1 MTAADCLATR
11 KVQYRHVL
19 GHRIAGLTLIAG
31 LACGP
36 AVAGEDLAFYSDRIQ
51 EVAHALIADIR
62 PGLDAHSQQ
71 VVDDIEIL
79 APRAWETNAAARR
92 GFGSHRVI
100 EFNAGLL
107 AVTDWLSL
115 AMIADWAGH
124 DGCLNEYSD
133 YLAEL
138 INHNARRSWKDKE
151 RVPVLDFAAYTANT
165 RGHCENALSNSLDHA
180 RQQELRDQ
188 MLDAIAATVLL
199 HEIAHHVLDH
209 IGGPD
214 KNLLQQRVRER
225 EADRW
230 AVATAVNSNYELRRA
245 VPLFLFLAATGG
257 GTLEDEFR
265 RGSGIHPSGLNRVRE
280 LLIQSRA
287 LLDEK
292 DPVNAHVMDASIDDL
307 NRTLH

>member
-1 MTAADCLATR
+1 MR

-19 GHRIAGLTLIAG
+19 RHHIAGLTIIAG
-31 LACGP
+31 LASGP
-36 AVAGEDLAFYSDRIQ
+36 AIAAADDELTFYSERIQ
-51 EVAHALIADIR
+51 EVGHALIADIR
-62 PGLDAHSQQ
+62 PTLDTHSQQ
-71 VVDDIEIL
+71 IVDDIEIL
-79 APRAWETNAAARR
+79 APRAWDTNASARR

-138 INHNARRSWKDKE
+138 INHNSRRSWSGREHK
-151 RVPVLDFAAYTANT
+151 PVLAFTAYAATT
-165 RGHCENALSNSLDHA
+165 HGRCENALAHSSLDPA

-188 MLDAIAATVLL
+188 MLDAIATTVLL

-209 IGGPD
+209 LGGPD

-292 DPVNAHVMDASIDDL
+292 DPVNAHVMDASIEDL

>member
-1 MTAADCLATR
+1 M
-11 KVQYRHVL
+11 VQYRHVPR
-19 GHRIAGLTLIAG
+19 HHIAGLIL
-31 LACGP
+31 
-36 AVAGEDLAFYSDRIQ
+36 VAGVASGPVVANDDLAFYSDRIQ
-51 EVAHALIADIR
+51 EVAHVLVADIR
-62 PGLDAHSQQ
+62 PTLDPHAQQ
-71 VVDDIEIL
+71 IVADIEIL
-79 APRAWETNAAARR
+79 SPRVWETNAEARR

-124 DGCLNEYSD
+124 DGCLTEYSD

-138 INHNARRSWKDKE
+138 TGHNSRRSWKDKE
-151 RVPVLDFAAYTANT
+151 RKPVLDFTSYASTT
-165 RGHCENALSNSLDHA
+165 KGHCENALTNNLDHA

-188 MLDAIAATVLL
+188 MLDAIVATVLL

-214 KNLLQQRVRER
+214 KSLLQQRVRER

-230 AVATAVNSNYELRRA
+230 AVATAVNSDYELRRA

-265 RGSGIHPSGLNRVRE
+265 SGRGIHPSGLNRVRE

-292 DPVNAHVMDASIDDL
+292 DPVNAHVMDASIEDL
-307 NRTLH
+307 NRTLR

>member
-1 MTAADCLATR
+1 M
-11 KVQYRHVL
+11 QYRHVL
-19 GHRIAGLTLIAG
+19 RHHIAGLTLVAG
-31 LACGP
+31 LASGP
-36 AVAGEDLAFYSDRIQ
+36 AIAGDDLAFYSDRIL
-51 EVAHALIADIR
+51 EVAHALVTDIR
-62 PGLDAHSQQ
+62 PTLDPRSQQ
-71 VVDDIEIL
+71 VVDDIEIQ
-79 APRAWETNAAARR
+79 APRVWETNAEARR
-92 GFGSHRVI
+92 GFGTHRVI

-138 INHNARRSWKDKE
+138 INHNSRRSWKDKE
-151 RVPVLDFAAYTANT
+151 RKPVLDFTSYAATT
-165 RGHCENALSNSLDHA
+165 HGRCENALTNTLDHA

-188 MLDAIAATVLL
+188 ILDAIAATVLL

-209 IGGPD
+209 LGGPD
-214 KNLLQQRVRER
+214 KSLLQQRVRER

-280 LLIQSRA
+280 LLIQSRS

-292 DPVNAHVMDASIDDL
+292 DPVNAHVMDASIEDL
-307 NRTLH
+307 NRTLR

>member
-1 MTAADCLATR
+1 M
-11 KVQYRHVL
+11 QYRHVRT
-19 GHRIAGLTLIAG
+19 HHIAGLTILAG
-31 LACGP
+31 LASGH
-36 AVAGEDLAFYSDRIQ
+36 AVAADDLAFYSDRIQ
-51 EVAHALIADIR
+51 EVAHVLIADIR
-62 PGLDAHSQQ
+62 PTLDPRSQQ
-71 VVDDIEIL
+71 ILDDIEIQS
-79 APRAWETNAAARR
+79 PHAWETNAEARR
-92 GFGSHRVI
+92 GFGNHRII

-115 AMIADWAGH
+115 SMIADWAGH

-138 INHNARRSWKDKE
+138 INHNARHSWKEVEHKQLLNFE
-151 RVPVLDFAAYTANT
+151 TYASTTHGR
-165 RGHCENALSNSLDHA
+165 CENALVNTLDRA

-188 MLDAIAATVLL
+188 ILDAIAATVLL

-214 KNLLQQRVRER
+214 KSLLQQRVRER

-292 DPVNAHVMDASIDDL
+292 DPVNAHVMDASIEDL
-307 NRTLH
+307 NRSLR